1 MAQTLAL
8 TEKEND
14 KKLSPK
20 TKLVA
25 SQDTESLLIAAK
37 NYSNKMFFHSKLNI
51 HNLTYYNLKTKESL
65 NYPWAEDQAGLDS
78 SVFASIHIDFL
89 TTALLNNPGV
99 TEIIV
104 WQDSCGYQ
112 NKNCVQTSA
121 DSEFSMKNGVTVTR
135 KYL

>member
-1 MAQTLAL
+1 MVWNSFVTITAYL
-8 TEKEND
+8 
-14 KKLSPK
+14 
-20 TKLVA
+20 
-25 SQDTESLLIAAK
+25 
-37 NYSNKMFFHSKLNI
+37 
-51 HNLTYYNLKTKESL
+51 YYNLKTKESL